1 MMNNMI
7 KRTILVI
14 TGIVLIV
21 CLFSG
26 CKSKS
31 AVSVKAKRIKY
42 EGTYTVSQ
50 ILADESLSMLFA
62 DIIDENSN
70 AEYDLYH
77 FDLKVHNN
85 TDYFVASC
93 YNNKVI
99 DVDNKEYLVTDGRDL
114 KSTDVLFSPDVKYLG
129 LSERYSIHPHRS
141 ELLDY
146 FMLLKKGQKPKF
158 KAVYYCL
165 AGDYKKR
172 TETLV
177 YFK

>member
-1 MMNNMI
+1 MI

-14 TGIVLIV
+14 AGIVLIV
-21 CLFSG
+21 SIFSG
-26 CKSKS
+26 CKNNS

-50 ILADESLSMLFA
+50 ILEDERLNIFFG
-62 DIIDENSN
+62 DILDENSN

-85 TDYFVASC
+85 TDYFAVSC

-99 DVDNKEYLVTDGRDL
+99 DVGNREYLLTDGRDL
-114 KSTDVLFSPDVKYLG
+114 KSPYVLFSPDVKYLG
-129 LSERYSIHPHRS
+129 LSDRYFIHPHKS

-158 KAVYYCL
+158 KAVYCCL
-165 AGDYKKR
+165 TGEEKEY
-172 TETLV
+172 TQTPV
-177 YFK
+177 YFR